1 MSIAKLINRP
11 SVLSTP
17 FSTSL
22 SAVLSPPDNTSSRH
36 VSSSAIITTSMNKEP
51 LSPEI
56 PLRKPKFWTK
66 LHDWIHRHQAA
77 TYIIA
82 GVGLILI
89 ASLVTL
95 AVLYQRPVQ
104 VAAPIVKKPAPKA
117 TPAVKY
123 YSPLSG
129 LQVDTE
135 AATKQTVTAIMIENS
150 PDARPQSG
158 LKQAG
163 VVYEAIAEGGITRFL
178 TLHQQDKPQLIGPVR
193 SVRMYYVDW
202 LAPYNASVA
211 HVGGSAASLAEVRN
225 GSYRDIDQFFN
236 AGSYWRATDR
246 YAPHN
251 VYTSFA
257 KLDAL
262 NDAKGYTS
270 SSFTGFSRVD
280 GKPSDTPDATA
291 IAINFSGPLYNT
303 TYAYDKTS
311 NSYARSQA
319 GAPHL
324 DREDGQISPSVVI
337 ALHVDMSLIMQDGN
351 REDITTTGSGQATVF
366 QNGTAKNVT
375 WHKASRGAQL
385 NFTDEAGKD
394 VPLVRGQTWIAA
406 VPNDNGSVSWQ

>member
-1 MSIAKLINRP
+1 
-11 SVLSTP
+11 
-17 FSTSL
+17 
-22 SAVLSPPDNTSSRH
+22 
-36 VSSSAIITTSMNKEP
+36 MNEEP
-51 LSPEI
+51 LLPEK
-56 PLRKPKFWTK
+56 PVKKPKFWTK
-66 LHDWIHRHQAA
+66 LHGWIHKHPVA

-82 GVGLILI
+82 GVGLILV

-95 AVLYQRPVQ
+95 AVLYQRPVE
-104 VAAPIVKKPAPKA
+104 VAAPIVTKKPAPK
-117 TPAVKY
+117 PAPVVKY
-123 YSPLSG
+123 YSPLTG
-129 LQVDTE
+129 LQVDSV
-135 AATKQTVTAIMIENS
+135 AATKQAVTAIMIENS

-193 SVRMYYVDW
+193 SVRMYFVDW

-211 HVGGSAASLAEVRN
+211 HVGGSAAALAEVRN
-225 GSYRDIDQFFN
+225 GNYRDIDQFFN
-236 AGSYWRATDR
+236 GNYYWRATDR

-262 NDAKGYTS
+262 NQAKGYTTS
-270 SSFTGFSRVD
+270 DFTGFSRVD
-280 GKPSDTPDATA
+280 GKPSAAPDATS

-303 TYAYDKTS
+303 TYAYNKAS
-311 NSYARSQA
+311 NSYDRSQA

-337 ALHVDMSLIMQDGN
+337 AMHIDMSLIMQDGY
-351 REDITTTGSGQATVF
+351 REDITTTGSGEATIF
-366 QNGTAKNVT
+366 QNGTAQNVT
-375 WHKASRGAQL
+375 WHKASRTGQL
-385 NFTDEAGKD
+385 NFTDATGAD

-406 VPNDNGSVSWQ
+406 VPNGSGSVSWQ